1 MALDLIYLKAL
12 PLLRGLSLAEQRD
25 LAARLELVQAPA
37 GQVLIEQGS
46 ADCGLY
52 FILNGTIQVTRT
64 LPTGHQIT
72 TARLGKGHMIG
83 YLSMLDGLPRSA
95 TVRVLKTAT
104 LALLPRAHGLALING
119 SDPLGIR
126 FQRLLAR
133 EMIRSLRLANERF
146 TRAASLPPAEFLSPE
161 NLDASADE

>member
-1 MALDLIYLKAL
+1 
-12 PLLRGLSLAEQRD
+12 
-25 LAARLELVQAPA
+25 
-37 GQVLIEQGS
+37 
-46 ADCGLY
+46 
-52 FILNGTIQVTRT
+52 
-64 LPTGHQIT
+64 
-72 TARLGKGHMIG
+72 MIG